1 MSEFAVV
8 AVIRS
13 LSIFMLTH
21 SSLCLVVVVVTD
33 AALKCTEWSDA
44 IAQTLQRPLTKWQQ

>member
-44 IAQTLQRPLTKWQQ
+44 IAQTLQRPLTK